1 MQAPTSNNQKVAAV
15 HKAVDHQHSTT
26 NTPESH
32 SHTTPPMALDLNVPP
47 EEAEEEDD
55 PLGGLAHGHDLP
67 PCAGAHP
74 LGDGHGAPSFDL
86 NMAAYKS
93 G

>member
-1 MQAPTSNNQKVAAV
+1 
-15 HKAVDHQHSTT
+15 
-26 NTPESH
+26 
-32 SHTTPPMALDLNVPP
+32 MALDLNVPP

-67 PCAGAHP
+67 PRAGAHP

-86 NMAAYKS
+86 NMAAYESVTEFVGQKHTVFMHAYTWFALVM
-93 G
+93 GFT

>member
-1 MQAPTSNNQKVAAV
+1 
-15 HKAVDHQHSTT
+15 
-26 NTPESH
+26 
-32 SHTTPPMALDLNVPP
+32 MALDLNVPS

-55 PLGGLAHGHDLP
+55 PLGGLAHDHDLP
-67 PCAGAHP
+67 PPVGAHP
-74 LGDGHGAPSFDL
+74 LGDRHGAPSFDL